1 MSVIADTLAAPLLGT
16 YSPAPGIYDEM
27 MSAPGVLRPHWDAYI
42 SSISALGPEEMA
54 RRWKTALQRIRE
66 NGVTYNVYGDP
77 LGMDRPWSLDAIPIL
92 ISPTEWRELEA
103 GLIQR
108 ARLLNWILADL
119 YGAQKL
125 LRGGHLPPS
134 VVFANPGFLRP
145 CHGLPVPDN
154 AWLHLLAVDL
164 ARSADGQWWVLS
176 DRPQA
181 PSGAGYALENRIV
194 QSETFP
200 DLFREFEVQRLA
212 SFFRAFR
219 NNMLRLS
226 TSMRSNPRVVLL
238 TPGPLNET
246 YFEHSY
252 LARYLGFTLAQG
264 GDLTVRDSRV
274 FLKTLEGL
282 KQVDVILRRVDGSF
296 CDPIELRSDS
306 FLGVAGLVEAVRAG
320 NVVVANALGTGVI
333 ESPALI
339 PFLPGLSKRFLGEKL
354 KLPSVATWWCGQPAA
369 FDHVRQ
375 NLDSLV
381 IKPSFPSTGMEPVFG
396 GQLAGEERRK
406 LLDRMQARPYNFAGQ
421 ELLHLSTAPVWQEN
435 ALASRRVVLRVYVAA
450 VGDSWA
456 VMPGGLARVSP
467 SLDSPVVSMQRGGG
481 SKDVWVLSDTPVDK
495 FTLQRSRDLPVELN
509 RGGTSDLPSRAADNL
524 FWLGRYAERCEHLVR
539 VLRCI
544 LVRLTGESGAGSTVN
559 TSTGVEWNS
568 LMRLH
573 ASLASEN
580 SRMTEDDPQ
589 GHLDLARDFEQEI
602 LSLIFEEDRR
612 DSLHANLSRTSRA
625 AASVRDRLSSD
636 FLRAVSHLGGLAR
649 IDSATNSAGT
659 NAVGT
664 NAETSAWGYVSPGD
678 ALAVLNRCI
687 RTLSSIRGIE
697 LENITRGPGWHFLG
711 VGRRIER
718 SIQLVHLFRAII
730 VPLTPETVPMLEMLL
745 EVCDSAMTYRSRYF
759 TTLQA
764 APVLDLLM
772 NDETNPRSL
781 KFQIADLSE
790 HCAFLAKTLQGAEW
804 PVARQRRVEE
814 AAANLFEAD
823 VQALC
828 QAGAQSGENAGSR
841 AYLDHLLATM
851 DAVLPAFSDALTN
864 TWFSHAEAERTT

>member
-1 MSVIADTLAAPLLGT
+1 MACALTQMSISGATLAPQLVGN

-27 MSAPGVLRPHWDAYI
+27 MSAPGEYRPHWDAYI
-42 SSISALGPEEMA
+42 NSISALGTEELA
-54 RRWKTALQRIRE
+54 RRWNTARQRIRE

-77 LGMDRPWSLDAIPIL
+77 LGMDRPWNLDAIPLL
-92 ISPTEWRELEA
+92 ISPNEWRELEA

-108 ARLLNWILADL
+108 ARLLNWILTDL
-119 YGAQKL
+119 YGSQKL
-125 LRGGHLPPS
+125 LRGGHLPPA

-164 ARSADGQWWVLS
+164 ARSADGQWWVIS
-176 DRPQA
+176 DRTQA

-194 QSETFP
+194 QAETFP
-200 DLFREFEVQRLA
+200 DLFREFQVQRLA
-212 SFFRAFR
+212 SFFRSFR

-226 TSMRSNPRVVLL
+226 TSMRSNPRVVLM

-320 NVVVANALGTGVI
+320 NVVVANALGSGLI
-333 ESPALI
+333 ESPALM
-339 PFLPGLSKRFLGEKL
+339 PFLPGLSRRFLGEKL
-354 KLPSVATWWCGQPAA
+354 KLPSVATWWCGQEDA
-369 FDHVRQ
+369 FDYVRN

-381 IKPSFPSTGMEPVFG
+381 IKPSFPTHGAEPVFG
-396 GQLAGEERRK
+396 GQLSGDERGK
-406 LLDRMQARPYNFAGQ
+406 LLERMQTRPYNYAGQ
-421 ELLHLSTAPVWQEN
+421 EVLHLSTAPVWSDN
-435 ALASRRVVLRVYVAA
+435 TLTPRRVALRVFVAA

-456 VMPGGLARVSP
+456 VMPGGLARVST
-467 SLDSPVVSMQRGGG
+467 SHDSPVVSMQRGGG
-481 SKDVWVLSDTPVDK
+481 SKDTWILSDTPVDR
-495 FTLQRSRDLPVELN
+495 FTLQRSRDLPVALN
-509 RGGTSDLPSRAADNL
+509 RGGTIDLPSRAADNL
-524 FWLGRYAERCEHLVR
+524 FWLGRYAERCEHLAR

-544 LVRLTGESGAGSTVN
+544 LVRLTGESGAGSSVG
-559 TSTGVEWNS
+559 TSTSAEWNS
-568 LMRLH
+568 LLKLH

-580 SRMTEDDPQ
+580 SRMSEDDPQ
-589 GHLDLARDFEQEI
+589 GRLDLLRDFEQEI
-602 LSLIFEEDRR
+602 LSLIFEEQRS
-612 DSLHANLSRTSRA
+612 DSLYSNLSRTSRA

-636 FLRAVSHLGGLAR
+636 LLRVVSYLGGLVR
-649 IDSATNSAGT
+649 IGVGEGT
-659 NAVGT
+659 
-664 NAETSAWGYVSPGD
+664 ETSAWGYASPGD

-687 RTLSSIRGIE
+687 STLSSFRGIE

-718 SIQLVHLFRAII
+718 SIQLVNLFRAII
-730 VPLTPETVPMLEMLL
+730 VPLTPETWPMLEMLL
-745 EVCDSAMTYRSRYF
+745 EVCDSSMTYRSRYF
-759 TTLQA
+759 TVMQA

-781 KFQIADLSE
+781 KFQVADLSE
-790 HCAFLAKTLQGAEW
+790 HCAFLEKTLQGAEW

-814 AAANLFEAD
+814 AAAHLFEAD

-828 QAGAQSGENAGSR
+828 QPGADGTR
-841 AYLDHLLATM
+841 MHLDHLLATL
-851 DAVLPAFSDALTN
+851 DAILPALSDAITN
-864 TWFSHAEAERTT
+864 TWFSHAEMERAS